1 MNAALLHKELRD
13 LLPWGILGLALGA
26 SHIVEQ
32 ALTQV
37 DLAPLGRTFYL
48 LNDFHVVAY
57 WLIAFAIGSGLAVRE
72 HDDRTLGFLD
82 GLPVSRSRVFAV
94 KLCVMALF
102 VLVGPLIELATNVT
116 MHLLSRGALDREL
129 HPVLLLQAL
138 ALQAV
143 FVGNGLLLGAA
154 IGRLRSLTWLVV
166 GLAAT
171 TLILIVERVPRAAVL
186 NPLSLLD
193 WQWTDGGIGV
203 DGQTVRTQLAVAV
216 AAALVAWHGFVR
228 AGKAGRPL
236 NVKGPVA
243 GAIVAVATLAALTA
257 AVLLTVQQMTVQT
270 TTAGP
275 RGAQSYE
282 FASSP
287 PARTET
293 AHYRISY
300 PAHEA
305 EAALAL
311 AAQADEIFEQVHALL
326 GVPLGDPI
334 DVDTSG
340 SAPNTH
346 GTAFLGRLRMRLDTE
361 VAAVLAHE
369 TAHVVSRRAAGD
381 ERAWLWEAAS
391 VLNEGLASWV
401 ETRFRA
407 REQRGDER
415 MLVLAAMLERRE
427 LAIEELAS
435 PALLRSVRD
444 ENVKYPAGEA
454 LIAALVTVYGESA
467 VPRLLHSF
475 ADPRL
480 PSDLRGVPLWQATF
494 QLAGFDLAAVTDE
507 FYRSVE
513 AFGAAHAD
521 ELAALPRPRAVVVR
535 AGGRFGAMA
544 VIDGTPIEGPDAAAA
559 GSPELVMRFRPAP
572 DSSATE
578 YRQLPAVANRPV
590 WPGARYGFA
599 GRLCVQPG
607 VTVGAEVLFE
617 AWTCLPTSDG
627 IDAADLGDHEPGD
640 EE

>member
-1 MNAALLHKELRD
+1 MNAALLRKELRD
-13 LLPWGILGLALGA
+13 LMPWGILGVALGV

-57 WLIAFAIGSGLAVRE
+57 WFIAFAIGSGLAVRE

-102 VLVGPLIELATNVT
+102 VLVGPLIELATNAT

-129 HPVLLLQAL
+129 HPALLLQAL
-138 ALQAV
+138 VLQALLL
-143 FVGNGLLLGAA
+143 GNGLLLGAA

-171 TLILIVERVPRAAVL
+171 TLTLLVERVPRAAVL

-203 DGQTVRTQLAVAV
+203 DGQTVRTQLVVTAV
-216 AAALVAWHGFVR
+216 AALVAWHGFVR

-243 GAIVAVATLAALTA
+243 GAIVAVATLAALMA
-257 AVLLTVQQMTVQT
+257 AVLLTVQRMTVQST
-270 TTAGP
+270 TVDP
-275 RGAQSYE
+275 RAQRYE
-282 FASSP
+282 FAASP

-311 AAQADEIFEQVHALL
+311 AARADSIFEQVHALL

-346 GTAFLGRLRMRLDTE
+346 GTAFLGRLRMRLDSE

-415 MLVLAAMLERRE
+415 MLVLAAMLQRRE

-454 LIAALVTVYGESA
+454 LIAALVAVYGESA

-507 FYRSVE
+507 FYRRVE
-513 AFGAAHAD
+513 QFAAAHAE
-521 ELAALPRPRAVVVR
+521 ELAALPRPRAVAVR

-544 VIDGTPIEGPDAAAA
+544 VIDGAAAEGPNAAAA

-578 YRQLPAVANRPV
+578 YRQLPAVPNRPV

-607 VTVGAEVLFE
+607 VTIGAEVLFE
-617 AWTCLPTSDG
+617 AWTCLPTSDA
-627 IDAADLGDHEPGD
+627 IDVADLGGD
-640 EE
+640 EADEE